1 MRTRAQL
8 AAHLLQTAR
17 DTLAA
22 NIAHLTLDEAL
33 QPAGGHRSIFGIL
46 KHTAAWS
53 RVYYSYAFEP
63 EPKHWRKTDWPRGL
77 RDTIDPSPA
86 HVDQPLVWLEAPFQ
100 QWLSFF
106 LAASDERVD
115 RPLPL

>member
-22 NIAHLTLDEAL
+22 NIAHLTLEEAL
-33 QPAGGHRSIFGIL
+33 QAAGGHRSVLGIL

-53 RVYYSYAFEP
+53 HVYYSYAFEP
-63 EPKHWRKTDWPRGL
+63 EPKHWIKTAWPRRL
-77 RDTIDPSPA
+77 RDTIEPSQPY
-86 HVDQPLVWLEAPFQ
+86 VDEIIAWFEA
-100 QWLSFF
+100 SFE
-106 LAASDERVD
+106 L
-115 RPLPL
+115 